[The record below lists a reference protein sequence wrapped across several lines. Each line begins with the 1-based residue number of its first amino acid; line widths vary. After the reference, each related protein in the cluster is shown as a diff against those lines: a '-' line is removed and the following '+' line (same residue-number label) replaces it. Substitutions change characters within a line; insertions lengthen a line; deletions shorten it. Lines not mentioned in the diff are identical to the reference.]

1 MNRTVEMVMNRN
13 GVTIRR
19 VLHSLQNL
27 YSTAAGLLK
36 AFVLQVVSQATKSYL
51 CNCMMTIVKTAPT
64 FHLTFKYR
72 SKAYDDESP
81 HFIQ

>member
-1 MNRTVEMVMNRN
+1 MNRTVEMEMNRN

-36 AFVLQVVSQATKSYL
+36 AFVLQVVSQATKSYS
-51 CNCMMTIVKTAPT
+51 CNFMAIVKTAAI
-64 FHLTFKYR
+64 FHCFLQRKLEFLLVFR
-72 SKAYDDESP
+72 
-81 HFIQ
+81 FFL

>member
-1 MNRTVEMVMNRN
+1 MNRTVEMEMNRN

-51 CNCMMTIVKTAPT
+51 CNCMMTIVKTA
-64 FHLTFKYR
+64 TFKYR
-72 SKAYDDESP
+72 SKAYDDESL